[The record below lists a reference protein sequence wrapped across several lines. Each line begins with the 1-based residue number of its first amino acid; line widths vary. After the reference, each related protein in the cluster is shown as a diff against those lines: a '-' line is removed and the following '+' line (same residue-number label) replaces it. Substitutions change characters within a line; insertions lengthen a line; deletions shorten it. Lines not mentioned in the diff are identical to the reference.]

1 MSRRSTRP
9 HYRDISSSA
18 HRPVAGGG
26 RRLELQSVVT
36 DASRAIVVVP
46 NTTPPSPA
54 TTTASLPTPPS
65 TPRTATTPISVYMAF
80 LAAVSDSVQ
89 AEITC
94 WRIIGKRSALRMR
107 REYLK
112 AVLRQEIGFFDTE
125 VSTGE
130 VMHSISGDVA
140 QIQEVM
146 GEKTRFF
153 TFLFF

>member
-1 MSRRSTRP
+1 
-9 HYRDISSSA
+9 
-18 HRPVAGGG
+18 
-26 RRLELQSVVT
+26 
-36 DASRAIVVVP
+36 
-46 NTTPPSPA
+46 
-54 TTTASLPTPPS
+54 
-65 TPRTATTPISVYMAF
+65 MAF
-80 LAAVSDSVQ
+80 LA

-146 GEKTRFF
+146 GEKVATAPSPLNSGRRS
-153 TFLFF
+153 TTATAPPHPPAGERRGRERIKRVDREKG

>member
-1 MSRRSTRP
+1 
-9 HYRDISSSA
+9 
-18 HRPVAGGG
+18 
-26 RRLELQSVVT
+26 
-36 DASRAIVVVP
+36 
-46 NTTPPSPA
+46 
-54 TTTASLPTPPS
+54 
-65 TPRTATTPISVYMAF
+65 
-80 LAAVSDSVQ
+80 VSDSVQ

-146 GEKTRFF
+146 GEKVAHTQILPQIHTMLKAATAPSPLNSGRRS
-153 TFLFF
+153 TTATAPPHPPAGERRGRERI